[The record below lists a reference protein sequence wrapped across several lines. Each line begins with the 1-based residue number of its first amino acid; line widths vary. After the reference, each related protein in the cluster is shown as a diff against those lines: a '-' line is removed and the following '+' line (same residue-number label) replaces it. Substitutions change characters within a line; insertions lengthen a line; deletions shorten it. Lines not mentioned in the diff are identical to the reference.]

1 MVRVRHGAG
10 TQAVRSRRV
19 VMLTAAVLLVAA
31 CAAPEESGTTSPD
44 ADAASSTVE
53 SPTSEPEAAP
63 EPEPAPDP
71 EPVPEPEPEPG
82 PELLLATVPRTSWD
96 ASQHVRNAEF
106 QRIDSDRHREA
117 GQTVRVTDPF
127 TLERIGIVVDG
138 PSIAL
143 PGYRDYPDGTDFS
156 ILEPFVENP
165 GVVEDLGIRLSI
177 VLYRSPSAEGF
188 PTVRRVTSGFG
199 PVPRMER
206 DVIRIPDLEVITDQ
220 PLVGRIDAGVGVSL
234 LDLAEPVLVEPG
246 YWMIALRVDRGL
258 DDVDL
263 LDLKLVGVESG
274 DTVDDRDD
282 GTEPCDY
289 TRTSDPYP
297 DGAFFWR
304 EEASSDFFIP
314 AFAKVTECIVMGR
327 YDNIMN
333 EGDII
338 LDLYGAPVG

>member
-106 QRIDSDRHREA
+106 QRLDSQQHREV
-117 GQTVRVTDPF
+117 GQTVLVEEAF
-127 TLERIGIVVDG
+127 TLERIGLVVDG

-143 PGYRDYPDGTDFS
+143 PGYRDFPLDTDFS
-156 ILEPFVENP
+156 ILEPYVENLDI
-165 GVVEDLGIRLSI
+165 VNDLAVTFSL
-177 VLYRSPSAEGF
+177 VLYRSPLEDGF
-188 PTVRRVTSGFG
+188 PTVRRRTSGFG
-199 PVPRMER
+199 PVPLLER
-206 DVIRIPDLEVITDQ
+206 DTIRVPGLEVVSDQ
-220 PLVGRIDAGVGVSL
+220 PLLGMISAGRGVSL
-234 LDLAEPVLVEPG
+234 LDLSEPVLLEPG
-246 YWMIALRVDRGL
+246 HWLVGLRIDRGL

-274 DTVDDRDD
+274 DTVDERTGD
-282 GTEPCDY
+282 GEPCDY
-289 TRTSDPYP
+289 ERTPDPYP
-297 DGAFFWR
+297 DGAFYWR
-304 EEASSDFFIP
+304 EQATSDFFIP
-314 AFAKVTECIVMGR
+314 AFAKVTACIEFGR

-338 LDLYGAPVG
+338 LDLYGTPAG